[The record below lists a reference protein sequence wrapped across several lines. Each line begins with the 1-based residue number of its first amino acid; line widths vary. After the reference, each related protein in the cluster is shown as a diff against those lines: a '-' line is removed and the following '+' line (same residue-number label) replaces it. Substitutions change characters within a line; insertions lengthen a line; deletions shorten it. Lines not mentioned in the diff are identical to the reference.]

1 MNRALPGLVLT
12 LAVAAPSTARANPWD
27 LFGFNA
33 RAMAMGSAHT
43 AMTDDFTAVHYNP
56 ASLTISDQAT
66 FGFGYMLGRSALKL
80 DFAQAERE
88 IAELNPPPMDGITF
102 GALFPM
108 GGRRLRNR
116 VVAGLAINVPTDSLL
131 NGQALDPA
139 TPHWY
144 MYQALPRR
152 IVASLG
158 IGVLPVEWISIG
170 AGVQILAGVQ
180 GQLVYELDI
189 VAGRFSQKNVTFDIV
204 PTASPLFG
212 IELRPIEGLRV
223 GASYRSSIKSDVE
236 LPVDVM
242 ITGVADLYVATSFN
256 VQYTP
261 HQFTFGV
268 SYALEELDLLFGA
281 DVVYALWSGA
291 PDPSVTSS
299 IDVGGDLIE
308 GTGLDNALDAPAPGQ
323 ERAVDLAFRN
333 TLTARFGV
341 EHTIGA
347 FALRGGYAVRPS
359 PAPQQTSGTNYVD
372 ATSHILSLGAG
383 VRFLDPLGA
392 LENPLII
399 DLGGALHY
407 VPTRRYQKVDRNDPV
422 GDFTAGGALFVAGL
436 TLRYEFAEAP
446 LPDPPPPLL
455 KAPPPPP
462 APPPLPEVT
471 PAPEPPPETDA
482 LPEGDG

>member
-1 MNRALPGLVLT
+1 MKRLLCAALLTALP
-12 LAVAAPSTARANPWD
+12 ATAHANPWD

-33 RAMAMGSAHT
+33 RAISMGGAHT

-56 ASLTISDQAT
+56 AGLTVAT
-66 FGFGYMLGRSALKL
+66 EASFGFGYMLGRSALKL
-80 DFAQAERE
+80 DFERTNRE
-88 IAELNPPPMDGITF
+88 IAELNPPSMDGVTF

-108 GGRRLRNR
+108 GGRRFRNR

-152 IVASLG
+152 IVATLG

-180 GQLVYELDI
+180 GQLLYELDI

-204 PTASPLFG
+204 PTASPSFG
-212 IELRPIEGLRV
+212 IELRPFPGLRV
-223 GASYRSSIKSDVE
+223 GAQYRASIQSDVE
-236 LPVDVM
+236 LPVDVQ
-242 ITGVADLYVATSFN
+242 ITGVADLYVATAFN

-261 HQFTFGV
+261 HQLTFGV
-268 SYALEELDLLFGA
+268 SYVLEDLGLLFGA
-281 DVVYALWSGA
+281 DLVYALWSGA

-299 IDVGGDLIE
+299 IDVGGDLVE

-333 TLTARFGV
+333 TLSARFGA
-341 EHTIGA
+341 EQTLGA
-347 FALRGGYAVRPS
+347 FSLRGGYAVRPS

-372 ATSHILSLGAG
+372 ATAHIFSLGAG

-399 DLGGALHY
+399 DVGGALHF
-407 VPTRRYQKVDRNDPV
+407 VPTRRYQKVDRQDPV
-422 GDFTAGGALFVAGL
+422 GDFSAGGAIFVAGL
-436 TLRYEFAEAP
+436 TLRYEFEEAP
-446 LPDPPPPLL
+446 VPNPPPPLL
-455 KAPPPPP
+455 KPPAPPPP
-462 APPPLPEVT
+462 APPLPEVT
-471 PAPEPPPETDA
+471 PAPEPEPETEA
-482 LPEGDG
+482 MPEGDG